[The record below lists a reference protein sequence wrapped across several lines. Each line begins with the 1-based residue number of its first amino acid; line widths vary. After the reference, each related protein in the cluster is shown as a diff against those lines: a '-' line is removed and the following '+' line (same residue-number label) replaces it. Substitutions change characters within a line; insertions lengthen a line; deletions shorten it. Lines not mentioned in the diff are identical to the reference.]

1 MLGEGAGAR
10 ESPHTGQ
17 PFSDPHSAFM
27 LQPLWLRANTL
38 SFSELDG
45 GEAPTDF
52 RWRLASKVALSQCVR
67 LPLSWTLLFRSSL
80 WGSALDFPSPSRG
93 SLGSKQKVYMPPS
106 PQESY
111 SLDLCFPPRLKSGVR
126 ASLLGY
132 SWVSYRVYNSSWVIE
147 CSWVSGSLLWQELA
161 EGL

>member
-1 MLGEGAGAR
+1 MGAH

-27 LQPLWLRANTL
+27 LQALWLRANTL

-106 PQESY
+106 PRNPILWIFATHPGS
-111 SLDLCFPPRLKSGVR
+111 SLVLGLPFWGIAGSPIGFIT
-126 ASLLGY
+126 LLG
-132 SWVSYRVYNSSWVIE
+132 
-147 CSWVSGSLLWQELA
+147 L
-161 EGL
+161 